1 MPNPQLDQFMDALE
15 AKVVPVLLLATI
27 GAGLLSLFLK
37 WLEHSL
43 VRKVRSIR
51 DARQTNKKIAAVPA
65 ASWVNAPPHCPSCN
79 ASMVKRTARRGANAG
94 SDFWGCSNYPNCRG
108 TRAI

>member
-1 MPNPQLDQFMDALE
+1 MPNPQLDQFIDALE
-15 AKVVPVLLLATI
+15 GKAVPVLLLATI

-51 DARQTNKKIAAVPA
+51 DARQTNKNAAVPA
-65 ASWVNAPPHCPSCN
+65 ASCVNAPPHCPSCN
-79 ASMVKRTARRGANAG
+79 ALMVKRTARRSANAG
-94 SDFWGCSNYPNCRG
+94 SDFWGCSKYPNCRG